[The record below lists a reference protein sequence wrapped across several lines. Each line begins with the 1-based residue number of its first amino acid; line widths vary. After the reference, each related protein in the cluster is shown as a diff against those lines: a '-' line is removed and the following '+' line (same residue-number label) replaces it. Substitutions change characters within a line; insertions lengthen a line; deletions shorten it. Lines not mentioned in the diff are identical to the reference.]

1 MASFGT
7 SNKFAVLQL
16 QQPHQPKP
24 KGDKLINSVIP
35 SVPKKGESENE
46 KQKNENNNNNNSNNN
61 NNNRRGGENRGR
73 GGNRG
78 GSGGSLG
85 RGGSRVDRTDKT
97 DQNAKRN
104 KRIYDRNSNV
114 PKNEV
119 KKAGTG
125 TGNWGTEKDIPRG
138 LEDAKKE
145 QDVDINQQ
153 PPVENKEEQ
162 NIVVEQE
169 PEDKTITLK
178 EYQQQLAALAP
189 KIDAPKRREA
199 GEGEKNSDLHKLVI
213 LKKEEDEDMGL
224 PALKPKKEKAKKQAK
239 KQVIPLTDLIVP
251 PNNGEDRRARGKGDR
266 PYNKKQKIKVN
277 LAIEDTDSFP
287 ALK

>member
-78 GSGGSLG
+78 ARGGSGGSLG

-138 LEDAKKE
+138 LDDAKKE
-145 QDVDINQQ
+145 QDVDVNQQ

-213 LKKEEDEDMGL
+213 LKKEEDEDMGF
-224 PALKPKKEKAKKQAK
+224 ACFK
-239 KQVIPLTDLIVP
+239 T
-251 PNNGEDRRARGKGDR
+251 
-266 PYNKKQKIKVN
+266 
-277 LAIEDTDSFP
+277 
-287 ALK
+287 